1 MANDTVFNFF
11 DKRMCS
17 GSWFSSPKGQM
28 ALWLLF
34 CSGSSVGAEG
44 QKRWDWKG
52 CLCRSCT
59 SQIFELPLLS
69 GFLGIVFAM
78 GFFPAVQSLS

>member
-1 MANDTVFNFF
+1 MTQFLIFFINKYAQGVGLAHHRDT
-11 DKRMCS
+11 
-17 GSWFSSPKGQM
+17 M

-44 QKRWDWKG
+44 PKRWDWKG